1 MADLTHQ
8 DLSGI
13 ETDEDAAAFVA
24 NLAWSLLYEPRL
36 QRGRHADFSSKDE
49 VLAWLR
55 DLWGVA

>member
-36 QRGRHADFSSKDE
+36 RRGRRVEFSSKDE